1 MPHTAA
7 VDRSEWTAVRP
18 LVLISCLLL
27 VVGCGASELDADV
40 EVVRSRNT
48 PEGYVNSAFER
59 VQDGFGEFDQTGQ
72 QPQSPSPESDVPVDV
87 VAGPERPSR
96 PRTVAVI
103 GDSLT
108 LSAEQEIVAAMAAAE
123 LYVITV
129 DGVENRRMVR
139 GTREIEPGVDAIE
152 AVLEQAEPD
161 LWVIALGTNDV
172 GSQVGIDAF
181 REEMDELLAMVPPDA
196 PVIWVD
202 LWIRDLDDQIV
213 DANRVIRAELGG
225 RQGVAAVVDWHAH
238 AANTG
243 IIIRDGVHLTN
254 DGQELFADSIV
265 AAIDATFAN

>member
-1 MPHTAA
+1 
-7 VDRSEWTAVRP
+7 VRP

-27 VVGCGASELDADV
+27 VAGCGAANVAADV
-40 EVVRSRNT
+40 EVVESRNT
-48 PEGYVNSAFER
+48 PGGYTNSAFER
-59 VQDGFGEFDQTGQ
+59 VQDGFGEFDQIGER
-72 QPQSPSPESDVPVDV
+72 PQSPSTESVVPVDV
-87 VAGPERPSR
+87 VAGPERPPR

-108 LSAEQEIVAAMAAAE
+108 LSAEQEIVAAMVSAE
-123 LYVITV
+123 LFVITV

-139 GTREIEPGVDAIE
+139 GTREIEPGVEAIE
-152 AVLEQAEPD
+152 AVLEDHEPE

-172 GSQVGIDAF
+172 GSQVGVDAF
-181 REEMDELLAMVPPDA
+181 REEMDELLALLPPDA

-213 DANRVIRAELGG
+213 DANRVIRAGLGG
-225 RQGVAAVVDWHAH
+225 RQGVAAVVDWHAQ
-238 AANTG
+238 AANPG
-243 IIIRDGVHLTN
+243 VIIRDGVHLTN